1 MMEAQKTYDAMVV
14 GGGISG
20 LTTAFFLQ
28 KRGYRVAVLEK
39 DERTGGAI
47 RTEHR
52 EGFLIEHGPNSTLET
67 TPVLRELFAALGILD
82 EQVYANDAAKNRY
95 IVRGGVPRALPMS
108 PLAFLKTPLF
118 SLSSKLRLLK
128 EPFIAPAPPDAEET
142 LAEFVQRRLG
152 QEFLDYAINPFVA
165 GVYAGKPERLSVRSA
180 FPKLYNLE
188 QKYGSLIK
196 GSIKGAKERRNRA
209 ETAKVKARLFSF
221 RSGLQTLPDALH
233 KALGAQVFNGSV
245 LEQIE
250 LHADGY
256 GVTFRQGNTHR
267 SVRARTLIL
276 ALPAHAY
283 PQLPLPVPEVVQTA
297 LHRISYP
304 PVAMVY
310 FGYKQA
316 PESIPLDGF
325 GMLVPEKEQKSI
337 LGTIWSSTIFPQRA
351 PAGGLALTTFVGG
364 SRQPEL
370 ALLPERPL
378 AELVQKDLR
387 SLMHIRRPP
396 DLLVIKRWE
405 KAIPQYETG
414 HDRII
419 AAVTDWEAA
428 QPGLFVT
435 GNFRGGISVSDCIK
449 HAHELSEKIDGF
461 IKQNA
466 AKAEVAM

>member
-1 MMEAQKTYDAMVV
+1 
-14 GGGISG
+14 
-20 LTTAFFLQ
+20 
-28 KRGYRVAVLEK
+28 
-39 DERTGGAI
+39 
-47 RTEHR
+47 
-52 EGFLIEHGPNSTLET
+52 
-67 TPVLRELFAALGILD
+67 
-82 EQVYANDAAKNRY
+82 
-95 IVRGGVPRALPMS
+95 
-108 PLAFLKTPLF
+108 
-118 SLSSKLRLLK
+118 
-128 EPFIAPAPPDAEET
+128 
-142 LAEFVQRRLG
+142 
-152 QEFLDYAINPFVA
+152 
-165 GVYAGKPERLSVRSA
+165 
-180 FPKLYNLE
+180 
-188 QKYGSLIK
+188 
-196 GSIKGAKERRNRA
+196 
-209 ETAKVKARLFSF
+209 
-221 RSGLQTLPDALH
+221 
-233 KALGAQVFNGSV
+233 
-245 LEQIE
+245 
-250 LHADGY
+250 
-256 GVTFRQGNTHR
+256 
-267 SVRARTLIL
+267 
-276 ALPAHAY
+276 
-283 PQLPLPVPEVVQTA
+283 LPLPVPEVVQTA
-297 LHRISYP
+297 LRRISYP